1 MVKRVRVVNNIHAF
15 VEGVNRRAASAVMA
29 GANVIG
35 LRAALYTPIDSST
48 LINSQNRELKVNGY
62 LLTGR
67 VIYTANYAA
76 YVHNAPGTLKGQ
88 PRAHFGKT
96 RGGKQFGGG
105 SLTGNYWD
113 PNAKPKFLQLAAEE
127 GRQEVEEAI
136 RREMTL

>member
-1 MVKRVRVVNNIHAF
+1 MAKRVRVVNNIHAF

-29 GANVIG
+29 GANVIA

-48 LINSQNRELKVNGY
+48 LINSQSRELKVNGY

-67 VIYTANYAA
+67 IIYTANYAA
-76 YVHNAPGTLKGQ
+76 YVHDAPGTLKGQ

-96 RGGKQFGGG
+96 REGVSFGGG
-105 SLTGNYWD
+105 NLSGNYWD

-127 GRQEVEEAI
+127 GRQEVEEAM